1 MKFDERKKRLK
12 KLEKL
17 QAENKSLYTS
27 FMVVTEKLKHEMKK
41 HRIRPYLLHKSRDS
55 VLKLITYTLVL
66 LCSFPIHLIG
76 LLLNYLPYKIP
87 VWFVNKNV
95 KDKHFHG
102 SLKMAM
108 GPVLFFIYWATATIL
123 FSVIFGWKYG
133 LLFLPALP
141 FTALFS
147 FRYWIL
153 FTKVKGMYA
162 YRKNYDELHEI
173 KREYLKMYEILK

>member
-1 MKFDERKKRLK
+1 ME

-17 QAENKSLYTS
+17 QTENESLYTH
-27 FMVVTEKLKHEMKK
+27 FMELTEKVKHEMKK
-41 HRIRPYLLHKSRDS
+41 YQIRPYLLHKQPDS
-55 VLKLITYTLVL
+55 TIKLFAYTFVL
-66 LCSFPIHLIG
+66 LGSFPIHLIG
-76 LLLNYLPYKIP
+76 LILNYLPYKIP

-108 GPVLFFIYWATATIL
+108 GPVLFFIYWCIATIL
-123 FSVIFGWKYG
+123 FSIIFGWKSG
-133 LLFLPALP
+133 MLFLLGLP

-153 FTKVKGMYA
+153 LTKVKGMYA
-162 YRKNYDELHEI
+162 YRKNHDKLHEI
-173 KREYLKMYEILK
+173 KIEYLKMYEVIK

>member
-1 MKFDERKKRLK
+1 ME

-17 QAENKSLYTS
+17 QTENESLYTH
-27 FMVVTEKLKHEMKK
+27 FMELTKKLKHEMKK
-41 HRIRPYLLHKSRDS
+41 HQIRPYLLHKSPDS
-55 VLKLITYTLVL
+55 TLQLITYTFVL
-66 LCSFPIHLIG
+66 LCFFPFHLIG

-87 VWFVNKNV
+87 VLFVNKNV

-108 GPVLFFIYWATATIL
+108 GPVLFFIYWVIATII
-123 FSVIFGWKYG
+123 FSITFGWKYG
-133 LLFLPALP
+133 TLFLLTLP

-153 FTKVKGMYA
+153 LTKVKGMYA
-162 YRKNYDELHEI
+162 YRKNHDKLHEI
-173 KREYLKMYEILK
+173 KIEYLKMYEVIK